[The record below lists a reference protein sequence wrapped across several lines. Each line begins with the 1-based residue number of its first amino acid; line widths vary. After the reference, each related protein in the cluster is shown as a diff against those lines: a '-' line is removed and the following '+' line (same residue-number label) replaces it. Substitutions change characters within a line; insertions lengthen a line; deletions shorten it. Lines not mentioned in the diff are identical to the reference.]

1 MDALV
6 DVDALLAEIFL
17 TPEGKS
23 NPYPR
28 YAAIRE
34 HSPVF
39 RSSLGIV
46 VVGRYEDC
54 QWVLRDPRFGKGE
67 RGPVWEQYGLT
78 ETQWSDRFGEV
89 ERRTRSMLGLDPP
102 DHTRLRK
109 LVAKAFTPKTVENLR
124 PDIVRLTD
132 ELLDKFG
139 DQQSGGE
146 VDVIS
151 ALALPLPM
159 AVIGEMLGIPEATRV
174 ELQPHIRIAART
186 LEFNTPLDDLDA
198 ASDASRV
205 IAENLE
211 GLIETRR
218 AHPTD
223 DLLSEL
229 MRVEEAG
236 DQLSHT
242 ELISTVMLL
251 FGAGFETTTNLIG
264 NGLLAL
270 LDHPDE
276 MQRLR
281 DDRSLMKTAVEELLR
296 WDSPVQVDGR
306 AALEAVDAHGLPV
319 AAGENFVTL
328 LGAANRDPRVF
339 PDPDRFDVGRVGQ
352 APASFGGG
360 IHYCLGAALAA
371 RKAQLCS
378 TVCSSAFRSSNPR
391 GVRSDRYTAT
401 RSCCTAWNR
410 CRCASRRNHWASR

>member
-6 DVDALLAEIFL
+6 DIDALLAEIFF
-17 TPEGKS
+17 TPEGKA

-39 RSSLGIV
+39 RSALGFV

-67 RGPVWEQYGLT
+67 VGPIWEAYGLT
-78 ETQWSDRFGEV
+78 EAQWTERFGEM

-102 DHTRLRK
+102 DHTRLRR

-132 ELLDKFG
+132 ELLDDFTRP
-139 DQQSGGE
+139 QFTGE
-146 VDVIS
+146 VVDVIS

-159 AVIGEMLGIPEATRV
+159 AVIGEMLGIPEATRI
-174 ELQPHIRIAART
+174 ELQPHVRIAAAT
-186 LEFNTPLDDLDA
+186 LELNPPLEQMEA
-198 ASDASRV
+198 AAQASRV
-205 IAENLE
+205 IAEHLE
-211 GLIETRR
+211 GLIAARR

-229 MRVEEAG
+229 VHVEEAG
-236 DQLSHT
+236 DQLSHN

-281 DDRSLMKTAVEELLR
+281 DDPSLMKTAVEELLR

-306 AALEAVDAHGLPV
+306 AALEDLDAHGMAVP
-319 AAGENFVTL
+319 AGENFVTL

-352 APASFGGG
+352 AAASFGAG
-360 IHYCLGAALAA
+360 IHYCLGAALARAEGAVVFGRLLERFSVIEPAWGPA
-371 RKAQLCS
+371 RPGYRDTIVLHGLES
-378 TVCSSAFRSSNPR
+378 LP
-391 GVRSDRYTAT
+391 VRVA
-401 RSCCTAWNR
+401 
-410 CRCASRRNHWASR
+410 